1 MKLWKGP
8 SAVKLLSPIP
18 LFVMPGTV
26 AHQAPPSMEFSRQE
40 YWSGLP
46 FPSPGESSWPGDQ
59 IRVSRIAG
67 RHYHLSH
74 QGIPFFSFFP
84 FSRQLVELCF
94 YDLSILVSESSGML
108 VKIQIARCYALPPGC
123 ASLGLDPGISILNK
137 NPRWLLAQKC
147 WRTCIP
153 EKRNFYARNSPS
165 WPSTEQFSNWALG
178 FCRVASGVNS
188 KASQSSN
195 PLNSTFGGFWL
206 MLQKSIHFS
215 KMLAN

>member
-1 MKLWKGP
+1 MPWTIP
-8 SAVKLLSPIP
+8 HRLLC
-18 LFVMPGTV
+18 PGIIQARILEWV
-26 AHQAPPSMEFSRQE
+26 AISFSRRIFLTRG
-40 YWSGLP
+40 SNPGLP
-46 FPSPGESSWPGDQ
+46 YCGQ
-59 IRVSRIAG
+59 TL
-67 RHYHLSH
+67 YHLSH

-94 YDLSILVSESSGML
+94 YDLSTLVSESSGML

-153 EKRNFYARNSPS
+153 EKRNFYAWNSPS